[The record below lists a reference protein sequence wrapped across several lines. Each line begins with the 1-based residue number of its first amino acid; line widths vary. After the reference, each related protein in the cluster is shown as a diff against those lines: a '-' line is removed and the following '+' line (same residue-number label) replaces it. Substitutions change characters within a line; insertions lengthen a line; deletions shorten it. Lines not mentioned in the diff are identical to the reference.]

1 MRECPE
7 DCPAKGKGALAHV
20 ENPDCVWRG
29 WRPAEMPGEDR
40 NWRGYK
46 GEDLE
51 PEVEK

>member
-1 MRECPE
+1 MKECPE

-29 WRPAEMPGEDR
+29 
-40 NWRGYK
+40 YK

-51 PEVEK
+51 PEVKK